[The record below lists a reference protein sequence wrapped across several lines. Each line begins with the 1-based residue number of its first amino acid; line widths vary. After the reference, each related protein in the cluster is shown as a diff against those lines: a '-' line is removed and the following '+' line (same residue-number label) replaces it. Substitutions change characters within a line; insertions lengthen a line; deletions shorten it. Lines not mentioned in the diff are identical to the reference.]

1 MIIIIGFRPDSY
13 YFSYPNKTKIMN
25 RKLLFT
31 DPPFSIW
38 REHGIRPEA
47 IEFLKHV
54 VLGSGGVV
62 YEHKTLPMI
71 IPHLPNPDLL
81 YVAEHEELIATVV
94 FCRNEVE
101 AAGHQFNSYYA
112 RYFAAG
118 PQIRGRGLVKKLS
131 AKVMD
136 LVREGEKE
144 KTIFFGVIEETNK
157 ASYSVTASV
166 GYRPI
171 GRIKTIGF
179 SRFFPKK
186 SRRIEKLVTA
196 EEQAAMLELLREH
209 YRDHT
214 LVHFDFLFI
223 NEGYFVIREK
233 GEIVAGAQLHLG
245 HWVIKHMPGLMGK
258 IMIHVLPHIP
268 ILNTLFNP
276 RKFIFASFEGIYC
289 KPGYEDRLF
298 ELFEGLLARRKLK
311 TAIFWMAEESPFY
324 EKIVRHRRLG
334 IIHNFVKNSD
344 TIVMASFRNMSE
356 EEERLFEE
364 LPIYASAL
372 DYL

>member
-1 MIIIIGFRPDSY
+1 
-13 YFSYPNKTKIMN
+13 MN

-47 IEFLKHV
+47 IEFLKHM
-54 VLGSGGVV
+54 VLGSGGVI
-62 YEHKTLPMI
+62 YEHKTTAQI
-71 IPHLPNPDLL
+71 IPYLPNPDLL
-81 YVAEHEELIATVV
+81 YATEHDELIATVV
-94 FCRNEVE
+94 FCRNEIE
-101 AAGHQFNSYYA
+101 AAGQKFNSYYA

-118 PQIRGRGLVKKLS
+118 PQIRGRGIVKKLS

-136 LVREGEKE
+136 LAREGEKE

-157 ASYSVTASV
+157 ASYKVSASV
-166 GYRPI
+166 GYRSI

-186 SRRIEKLVTA
+186 SRRIKKLTSP
-196 EEQAAMLELLREH
+196 EEQADMLALLRKH
-209 YRDHT
+209 YHNHT

-223 NEGYFVIREK
+223 NEGYFVIREN

-245 HWVIKHMPGLMGK
+245 HWVVKHMPGLMGK
-258 IMIHVLPHIP
+258 IMINVLPHIP
-268 ILNTLFNP
+268 VLNTLFNP
-276 RKFIFASFEGIYC
+276 RRFIFASFEGIYC
-289 KPGYEDRLF
+289 KEGYEDRLF
-298 ELFEGLLARRKLK
+298 ELFEGLLARQKLK
-311 TAIFWMAEESPFY
+311 TAIFWMAEESPYY
-324 EKIVRHRRLG
+324 EKIIRYRRLG

-344 TIVMASFRNMSE
+344 TIVMASFRNMTPE
-356 EEERLFEE
+356 EEGLFDE

>member
-1 MIIIIGFRPDSY
+1 
-13 YFSYPNKTKIMN
+13 MN

-38 REHGIRPEA
+38 REHGVRQEA

-54 VLGSGGVV
+54 VLGSGGVI
-62 YEHKTLPMI
+62 YEHKTISQI

-81 YVAEHEELIATVV
+81 YATEHDDLIATVV
-94 FCRNEVE
+94 FCRNKIE
-101 AAGHQFNSYYA
+101 AAGRKFNSYYA

-118 PQIRGRGLVKKLS
+118 PQIRGRGIVKKLS
-131 AKVMD
+131 AQVMD
-136 LVREGEKE
+136 LAREGETE
-144 KTIFFGVIEETNK
+144 KTIFFGVIEATNK
-157 ASYSVTASV
+157 ASYNVGAGV

-186 SRRIEKLVTA
+186 SRRIEKLTTA
-196 EEQAAMLELLREH
+196 EEQAAMLELLRAH
-209 YRDHT
+209 YRGHT

-223 NEGYFVIREK
+223 NEGYFVIKEE

-245 HWVIKHMPGLMGK
+245 HWIIKRMPGLMGK
-258 IMIHVLPHIP
+258 IMINVLPHIP

-289 KPGYEDRLF
+289 RPGYEDRLF
-298 ELFEGLLARRKLK
+298 ELFEGLLARQKLK

-334 IIHNFVKNSD
+334 IIHEFVKDSD
-344 TIVMASFRNMSE
+344 TVVMASFRNMTPE
-356 EEERLFEE
+356 EEKLFDD
-364 LPIYASAL
+364 LPIYASSL